1 MVPLPGAAE
10 AHMERKGL
18 TQEVFLFLSCTD
30 LQVRVKFQLSWEV
43 VSSRKSC
50 PNLLDFPE
58 RGVLAGQGEG
68 CLTSSGSGWGFFT
81 QKSVPAKGASLL
93 CKQNLFRI
101 IALLLRKLIL
111 ATALISP
118 H

>member
-1 MVPLPGAAE
+1 M
-10 AHMERKGL
+10 
-18 TQEVFLFLSCTD
+18 
-30 LQVRVKFQLSWEV
+30 KFQLSWEV

-68 CLTSSGSGWGFFT
+68 CLISGSGWGFFIW
-81 QKSVPAKGASLL
+81 KSIPAKGASLL

-111 ATALISP
+111 ATALISR